1 MSSTGVM
8 TRGLVLKRSCAL
20 CTVYGRSIRASAG
33 RFRVTFKITVDAMY
47 TPCFPICTY
56 IPRFVYVFETGFSLA
71 CPSPGM
77 KLRPTRVDTRHPQG
91 ANVRTDAVRGGS
103 AMLWPG
109 TADPF
114 TFRKQ
119 LPAGSATTAVAPP
132 LAAFTYT
139 VPLV

>member
-56 IPRFVYVFETGFSLA
+56 IPRFVYDFETGFSLA
-71 CPSPGM
+71 VSLLQPSVAGDEIAAN
-77 KLRPTRVDTRHPQG
+77 TR
-91 ANVRTDAVRGGS
+91 
-103 AMLWPG
+103 
-109 TADPF
+109 
-114 TFRKQ
+114 
-119 LPAGSATTAVAPP
+119 
-132 LAAFTYT
+132 
-139 VPLV
+139 